1 MKSESGPIRPSLL
14 TRIAF
19 HVDRTSTKRAY
30 SKLNSRAE
38 VVDYYTYE
46 DLQRKLVVDVTQVC
60 FYPKEILP
68 VCFSL
73 SSSSSLKAA

>member
-1 MKSESGPIRPSLL
+1 MIKRFDLKIAEIFEKSADLVSLKWNL
-14 TRIAF
+14 AR
-19 HVDRTSTKRAY
+19 K
-30 SKLNSRAE
+30 KLFFE
-38 VVDYYTYE
+38 
-46 DLQRKLVVDVTQVC
+46 LVFSVDVTQVC

>member
-1 MKSESGPIRPSLL
+1 MKRFINMVPGFITPLL
-14 TRIAF
+14 GIYIALQGLSKPDTPTFTRSISMI
-19 HVDRTSTKRAY
+19 V
-30 SKLNSRAE
+30 L
-38 VVDYYTYE
+38 
-46 DLQRKLVVDVTQVC
+46 LVFDVTQVC